1 MACLNI
7 CRRFLLK
14 AFCKN
19 IIYFFL
25 EGYLKMKQRVFK
37 NIIKIGVLALG
48 FVITLPGFIMAGDNQ
63 PGVQKHGW
71 KTPITTENWPVDP
84 AKLHLEGAPH
94 SLLGLTLEQIVTD
107 PNIQI
112 RSDGTSCMDCHDWAQ
127 EMTAESFCSRID
139 DFITTDQD
147 GEGPKPQVLKDI
159 FIDWKQR
166 NCPD

>member
-1 MACLNI
+1 MKKHAL
-7 CRRFLLK
+7 
-14 AFCKN
+14 KN
-19 IIYFFL
+19 ITP
-25 EGYLKMKQRVFK
+25 V
-37 NIIKIGVLALG
+37 GVLALV
-48 FVITLPGFIMAGDNQ
+48 FVITLPGFIMAGDSQ
-63 PGVQKHGW
+63 PGVKKHGW

-94 SLLGLTLEQIVTD
+94 SLIGLTLEQIVTD

-112 RSDGTSCMDCHDWAQ
+112 RPDAASCMDCHDWAQ
-127 EMTAESFCSRID
+127 EMTAESFCRRID

-159 FIDWKQR
+159 FIDWKNR